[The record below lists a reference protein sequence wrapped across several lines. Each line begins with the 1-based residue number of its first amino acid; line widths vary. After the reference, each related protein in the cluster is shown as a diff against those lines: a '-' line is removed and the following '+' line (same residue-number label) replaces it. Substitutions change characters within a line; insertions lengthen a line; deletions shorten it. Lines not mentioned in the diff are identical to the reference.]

1 MEDVIADLRRGNLRN
16 QGELDQLAARIE
28 QQNEKL
34 RLAMKVLQTLNSEGR
49 LRSDNPIIHASLRD
63 ALRELGL

>member
-34 RLAMKVLQTLNSEGR
+34 RLAMKVLQTLKAEGR
-49 LRSDNPIIHASLRD
+49 LRSDNPITHASLRE